1 MPGKA
6 PKISDMKKWE
16 GSAADRKADAKSG
29 LKEGSKAE
37 QAKDRGEIA
46 KAKSRGAPPFT
57 KGKGARMRG

>member
-16 GSAADRKADAKSG
+16 SSAADKKDDKAG
-29 LKEGSKAE
+29 
-37 QAKDRGEIA
+37 IA
-46 KAKSRGAPPFT
+46 KAKSRGAPPFGKGKAPPFT